1 MSCCCGWCYVHICIY
16 ACLYICMIL
25 LRVCLSTSY
34 LHSIVSSFFFDVRL
48 VRVRVRVRVR
58 HWWYAT
64 GLGLG
69 LVGEYKTYRILGV
82 WTWKFGMLK
91 VYVYVNDKNR
101 FKSMTSTQK
110 KYLPL
115 GWLRRQNVFS
125 LRINGNRMNIFSHF
139 FSEFGAINPHV
150 HQSMFILNIRN
161 GFRGQMFVEFLG
173 RIWVGI

>member
-1 MSCCCGWCYVHICIY
+1 MLRSYMYLCMFVHMDDIFETMFVY
-16 ACLYICMIL
+16 FL
-25 LRVCLSTSY
+25 
-34 LHSIVSSFFFDVRL
+34 SSFLRL
-48 VRVRVRVRVR
+48 FVLV
-58 HWWYAT
+58 WCTSCW
-64 GLGLG
+64 

>member
-1 MSCCCGWCYVHICIY
+1 MHVYIYVWCF
-16 ACLYICMIL
+16 LKYISLPHFFMTSLVSWLGLFSL
-25 LRVCLSTSY
+25 LTPTFLSWFG
-34 LHSIVSSFFFDVRL
+34 L
-48 VRVRVRVRVR
+48 
-58 HWWYAT
+58 W
-64 GLGLG
+64 LGLG

>member
-1 MSCCCGWCYVHICIY
+1 MS
-16 ACLYICMIL
+16 ACLFVVVGDVTFIYVSMHVCTYVWYFWEY
-25 LRVCLSTSY
+25 VCL
-34 LHSIVSSFFFDVRL
+34 LLIFIPSSL
-48 VRVRVRVRVR
+48 CSCMMY
-58 HWWYAT
+58 W
-64 GLGLG
+64 LGLG